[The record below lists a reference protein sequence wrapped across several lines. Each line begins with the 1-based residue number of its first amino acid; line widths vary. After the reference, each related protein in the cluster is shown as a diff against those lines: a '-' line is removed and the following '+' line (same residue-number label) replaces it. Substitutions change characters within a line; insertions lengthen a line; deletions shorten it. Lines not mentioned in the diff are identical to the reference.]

1 MKQLLGHSKLSTTQ
15 KYMHELEGQQR
26 EAMGKIENLIWF
38 PKKQADKERNHN
50 STLFVAQ
57 CGPVATVAS
66 K

>member
-1 MKQLLGHSKLSTTQ
+1 MQD
-15 KYMHELEGQQR
+15 LEGQQR
-26 EAMGKIENLIWF
+26 EAMSKIENLTWF
-38 PKKQADKERNHN
+38 PNKQADKERNYN